1 MEHSIQHEEQG
12 TKGAFYMEHA
22 GRRVAEMS
30 YSRTNPTLIIIDHTE
45 VDASLAGQGVGRQ
58 LLGALVEWVRGAGIK
73 VIPLCPFAKAQFGK
87 DPSIRDVL
95 TGG

>member
-1 MEHSIQHEEQG
+1 MTHPIQHEEQG
-12 TKGAFYMEHA
+12 TKGAFYIEHE
-22 GRRVAEMS
+22 GQRVAEMS
-30 YSRTNPTLIIIDHTE
+30 YSRTNPSLIIIDHTE
-45 VDASLAGQGVGRQ
+45 VDASLGGQGIGRR
-58 LLGALVEWVRGAGIK
+58 LLGDLVEWARGAGIK